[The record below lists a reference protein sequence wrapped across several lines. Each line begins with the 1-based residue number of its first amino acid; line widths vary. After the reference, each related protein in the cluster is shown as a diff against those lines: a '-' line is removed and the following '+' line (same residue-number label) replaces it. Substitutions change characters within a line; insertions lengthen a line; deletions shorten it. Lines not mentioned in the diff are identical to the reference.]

1 MTFVNKTKTFFVKII
16 SKDFHTFLSIYLILV
31 YIFIQN
37 KPWSNQYVL
46 FLKSM
51 LQIIQS
57 YSENTQCIYS

>member
-37 KPWSNQYVL
+37 KPCSNQYVL

-57 YSENTQCIYS
+57 YSENTQFIYS